1 MTKQTKKLFTEL
13 ELIKTNTKDNT
24 FFDYFI
30 KNEYM
35 ASKIK
40 AYVLST
46 AQLQHNVSEK
56 KKKDIS
62 VEITYQEVRKF
73 FNFSYANNDK
83 LIEKISKLR
92 NTTFIKS
99 VDFEKKSFVVVV
111 SYELIER
118 NYKSKA
124 KSGFSNVC
132 ITLNDLIK
140 YRTDKELFFNIYIS
154 YFKNKKDK
162 FINRKFLFNL
172 FDMKNETKE
181 QRKNSKKTLVT
192 MLKKHDFL
200 IKYEDFC
207 FYLKLP
213 EAKEKQPVTAKKE
226 EKAQEKPA
234 AEKATENELES
245 TESSEKGFNGL
256 SAWQQALKRPEI
268 DFEREAETIFDNE
281 KTEEELLDELDF

>member
-24 FFDYFI
+24 FFNYFI

-99 VDFEKKSFVVVV
+99 VDFDKKIFVVVID
-111 SYELIER
+111 YELIER
-118 NYKSKA
+118 NYKSKL
-124 KSGFSNVC
+124 KTGFSNVC

-172 FDMKNETKE
+172 FDMKAETKE

-207 FYLKLP
+207 FYLKQP
-213 EAKEKQPVTAKKE
+213 ETQ
-226 EKAQEKPA
+226 EKAEAQPA
-234 AEKATENELES
+234 AEKAVENEPES
-245 TESSEKGFNGL
+245 TESGEKGFNRL
-256 SAWQQALKRPEI
+256 VDWQEALKPNKAVIERSYPPLP
-268 DFEREAETIFDNE
+268 DFEKEAETIFSE
-281 KTEEELLDELDF
+281 

>member
-1 MTKQTKKLFTEL
+1 
-13 ELIKTNTKDNT
+13 
-24 FFDYFI
+24 
-30 KNEYM
+30 M

-56 KKKDIS
+56 KKKNIS
-62 VEITYQEVRKF
+62 VEITYQEIRKF
-73 FNFSYANNDK
+73 FNFTYANNDRI
-83 LIEKISKLR
+83 IEETSKLR

-99 VDFEKKSFVVVV
+99 VEFDKKSFAVVVD
-111 SYELIER
+111 YELIER
-118 NYKSKA
+118 NYKSKV

-192 MLKKHDFL
+192 LLKKHDFL

-213 EAKEKQPVTAKKE
+213 EAQEKAAVTAKKE
-226 EKAQEKPA
+226 EKAEEKPA
-234 AEKATENELES
+234 TKQATENAAES
-245 TESSEKGFNGL
+245 TESSEKGFNRL
-256 SAWQQALKRPEI
+256 DAWQDVLKRPEI
-268 DFEREAETIFDNE
+268 DFELEAETIFENE
-281 KTEEELLDELDF
+281 KSEEELLNELDF

>member
-1 MTKQTKKLFTEL
+1 MTKQTKKLFTEF

-56 KKKDIS
+56 KKKNIS
-62 VEITYQEVRKF
+62 VEITYQEIRKF
-73 FNFSYANNDK
+73 FNFTYANNDRI
-83 LIEKISKLR
+83 IEETSKLR

-99 VDFEKKSFVVVV
+99 VEFDKKSFAVVVD
-111 SYELIER
+111 YELIER
-118 NYKSKA
+118 NYKSKV

-172 FDMKNETKE
+172 FDMKADTKE

-207 FYLKLP
+207 FYLK
-213 EAKEKQPVTAKKE
+213 QPVTAKKE
-226 EKAQEKPA
+226 AKAEAQPA
-234 AEKATENELES
+234 IKQATENEPQR
-245 TESSEKGFNGL
+245 TESSENGFNGL
-256 SAWQQALKRPEI
+256 DAWQEALKPNKAVIERKFADIPEI
-268 DFEREAETIFDNE
+268 DFMKEAEDIFENI
-281 KTEEELLDELDF
+281 T

>member
-1 MTKQTKKLFTEL
+1 MTKQTKKLFTEF

-40 AYVLST
+40 AYILST
-46 AQLQHNVSEK
+46 AQLQHNVSDK
-56 KKKDIS
+56 KKKNIS
-62 VEITYQEVRKF
+62 VEITYQEIRKF
-73 FNFSYANNDK
+73 FNFSYANNDRI
-83 LIEKISKLR
+83 IEETSKLR

-99 VDFEKKSFVVVV
+99 IDFDKKSFAVVVD
-111 SYELIER
+111 YELIER
-118 NYKSKA
+118 NYKSKV

-162 FINRKFLFNL
+162 FINKKFLFNL
-172 FDMKNETKE
+172 FDMKAETKE

-226 EKAQEKPA
+226 EKAEDKPA
-234 AEKATENELES
+234 VAEAVENEPQR
-245 TESSEKGFNGL
+245 TESSAKGFNGL
-256 SAWQQALKRPEI
+256 DTWQDVLKRPEI
-268 DFEREAETIFDNE
+268 DFTKEAETIFENE
-281 KTEEELLDELDF
+281 KTE

>member
-1 MTKQTKKLFTEL
+1 MTKQTKKLFTEF

-56 KKKDIS
+56 KKKNIS
-62 VEITYQEVRKF
+62 VEITYQEIRKF
-73 FNFSYANNDK
+73 FNFTYANNDRI
-83 LIEKISKLR
+83 IEETSKLR

-99 VDFEKKSFVVVV
+99 VDFDNKSFVVVV

-118 NYKSKA
+118 NYKSKV
-124 KSGFSNVC
+124 KTGFSNVC

-172 FDMKNETKE
+172 FDMKAETKE

-200 IKYEDFC
+200 NKYEDFC

-213 EAKEKQPVTAKKE
+213 EAQEKPKVTAKKE
-226 EKAQEKPA
+226 AKAEAQPA
-234 AEKATENELES
+234 AEEAVENAAEATEINEN
-245 TESSEKGFNGL
+245 GFNGL
-256 SAWQQALKRPEI
+256 DAWQDVLKRPEV
-268 DFEREAETIFDNE
+268 DFELEAETIFENE

>member
-1 MTKQTKKLFTEL
+1 M
-13 ELIKTNTKDNT
+13 KT
-24 FFDYFI
+24 
-30 KNEYM
+30 
-35 ASKIK
+35 
-40 AYVLST
+40 
-46 AQLQHNVSEK
+46 
-56 KKKDIS
+56 
-62 VEITYQEVRKF
+62 
-73 FNFSYANNDK
+73 
-83 LIEKISKLR
+83 
-92 NTTFIKS
+92 
-99 VDFEKKSFVVVV
+99 
-111 SYELIER
+111 
-118 NYKSKA
+118 
-124 KSGFSNVC
+124 GFSNVC

-226 EKAQEKPA
+226 EKAEVQPA
-234 AEKATENELES
+234 VEEAVENAPER
-245 TESSEKGFNGL
+245 TESEETGFNRL
-256 SAWQQALKRPEI
+256 DAWQDVLKRPAI
-268 DFEREAETIFDNE
+268 DFKLEAETIFINE

>member
-1 MTKQTKKLFTEL
+1 MTKKTKKLFTEF

-30 KNEYM
+30 KNEYI

-46 AQLQHNVSEK
+46 AQLQHNISEK
-56 KKKDIS
+56 KKKNIS
-62 VEITYQEVRKF
+62 VEITYQEIRKF
-73 FNFSYANNDK
+73 YNFTYANNDRI
-83 LIEKISKLR
+83 IEETSKLR
-92 NTTFIKS
+92 DTTFIKS
-99 VDFEKKSFVVVV
+99 VEFDNKSFVVVV

-118 NYKSKA
+118 NYKSKV
-124 KSGFSNVC
+124 KTGFSNVC

-172 FDMKNETKE
+172 FDMKAETKE

-200 IKYEDFC
+200 IEYEDFC

-213 EAKEKQPVTAKKE
+213 EAQEKAAVTAKKE

-234 AEKATENELES
+234 AKATENAPER
-245 TESSEKGFNGL
+245 TESSENGFNGL
-256 SAWQQALKRPEI
+256 SAWQDVLKRPEI
-268 DFEREAETIFDNE
+268 DFELEAETIFINE

>member
-1 MTKQTKKLFTEL
+1 MTKQTKKLFTEF

-56 KKKDIS
+56 KKKNIS
-62 VEITYQEVRKF
+62 VEITYQEIRKF
-73 FNFSYANNDK
+73 FNFTYANNDK
-83 LIEKISKLR
+83 IIEETSKLR

-99 VDFEKKSFVVVV
+99 VDFDNKSFVVVV

-118 NYKSKA
+118 NYKSKL
-124 KSGFSNVC
+124 KTGFSNVC

-192 MLKKHDFL
+192 MLRKHDFL

-207 FYLKLP
+207 FYLKQPVTP
-213 EAKEKQPVTAKKE
+213 EKAAVTAKKE
-226 EKAQEKPA
+226 EKAEDKPA
-234 AEKATENELES
+234 ARAVENAAEA
-245 TESSEKGFNGL
+245 TESSETGFNRL
-256 SAWQQALKRPEI
+256 IDWQEALKRPEI
-268 DFEREAETIFDNE
+268 DFELEAETIFENE
-281 KTEEELLDELDF
+281 KTEGELLDELDF

>member
-1 MTKQTKKLFTEL
+1 MIKQTKKLFTEF

-35 ASKIK
+35 SSKIK

-46 AQLQHNVSEK
+46 AQLQHNISEK
-56 KKKDIS
+56 KKKNIS
-62 VEITYQEVRKF
+62 VEITYQEIRKF

-92 NTTFIKS
+92 DTTFIES
-99 VDFEKKSFVVVV
+99 VEFDKKSFVVVV

-118 NYKSKA
+118 NYKSKV
-124 KSGFSNVC
+124 KTGFSNVC

-181 QRKNSKKTLVT
+181 QRKNSKKILVT

-207 FYLKLP
+207 FYLKQT
-213 EAKEKQPVTAKKE
+213 ETHEKAEVTAKKE

-234 AEKATENELES
+234 VEEAVENAAEATESNEN
-245 TESSEKGFNGL
+245 GFNGL
-256 SAWQQALKRPEI
+256 SAWQDVLKRPEI
-268 DFEREAETIFDNE
+268 DFELEAETIFINE
-281 KTEEELLDELDF
+281 KTEEELLNELEF

>member
-1 MTKQTKKLFTEL
+1 MTKQTKKLFTEF

-35 ASKIK
+35 SSKIK

-46 AQLQHNVSEK
+46 AQLQHNISEK
-56 KKKDIS
+56 KKKNIS
-62 VEITYQEVRKF
+62 VEITYQEIRKF

-92 NTTFIKS
+92 DTTFIES
-99 VDFEKKSFVVVV
+99 VEFDKKNFVIVV

-118 NYKSKA
+118 NYKSKV

-172 FDMKNETKE
+172 FDMKADTKE

-213 EAKEKQPVTAKKE
+213 EAQEKPEVTAKKE
-226 EKAQEKPA
+226 AKAEAQPA
-234 AEKATENELES
+234 AEKAVENEPEA

-256 SAWQQALKRPEI
+256 SAWQDVLKRPEI
-268 DFEREAETIFDNE
+268 DFELEAETIFINE

>member
-1 MTKQTKKLFTEL
+1 MTKQIKKLFTEF

-40 AYVLST
+40 SYVLST
-46 AQLQHNVSEK
+46 AQLQHNISEK
-56 KKKDIS
+56 KKKNIS
-62 VEITYQEVRKF
+62 VEITYQEIRKF
-73 FNFSYANNDK
+73 FNFTYANNDRV
-83 LIEKISKLR
+83 IEETSKLR
-92 NTTFIKS
+92 NTTFIKLI
-99 VDFEKKSFVVVV
+99 DFDKKSFVVVV
-111 SYELIER
+111 SYELIEK

-124 KSGFSNVC
+124 KTGFSNVC

-162 FINRKFLFNL
+162 FINRKFIFNL
-172 FDMKNETKE
+172 FDMKTETKE
-181 QRKNSKKTLVT
+181 QRKNSKKTLVA

-207 FYLKLP
+207 FYLK
-213 EAKEKQPVTAKKE
+213 QPVPAKKE
-226 EKAQEKPA
+226 EKTEAQPA
-234 AEKATENELES
+234 AVGAVENAPEAA
-245 TESSEKGFNGL
+245 ESSETL
-256 SAWQQALKRPEI
+256 DAWKEALKLPEI
-268 DFEREAETIFDNE
+268 DFEREAETLFLND
-281 KTEEELLDELDF
+281 KTEEELLNELYF

>member
-1 MTKQTKKLFTEL
+1 MTKQTKKLFTEF
-13 ELIKTNTKDNT
+13 ELIKTNTEDNT

-46 AQLQHNVSEK
+46 AQLKHNVSEK
-56 KKKDIS
+56 KKKNIS
-62 VEITYQEVRKF
+62 VEITYQGIRKF
-73 FNFSYANNDK
+73 FNFTYANNDR
-83 LIEKISKLR
+83 IVEETSKLR

-99 VDFEKKSFVVVV
+99 VDFDKKSFVVVV
-111 SYELIER
+111 DYELIER
-118 NYKSKA
+118 NYKSKL
-124 KSGFSNVC
+124 KTGFSNVC

-162 FINRKFLFNL
+162 FINRNFLFNL

-207 FYLKLP
+207 FYLK
-213 EAKEKQPVTAKKE
+213 QPVTAKKE
-226 EKAQEKPA
+226 AKAEAQPATKAVENA
-234 AEKATENELES
+234 AENAES
-245 TESSEKGFNGL
+245 EEIGFNRL
-256 SAWQQALKRPEI
+256 DAWQEALKRPEI
-268 DFEREAETIFDNE
+268 DFMKESETIFENE
-281 KTEEELLDELDF
+281 KSEEELLNELDF

>member
-1 MTKQTKKLFTEL
+1 MTKQTKKLFTEF

-56 KKKDIS
+56 KKKNIS
-62 VEITYQEVRKF
+62 VEITYQEIRKF
-73 FNFSYANNDK
+73 FNFTYANNDRI
-83 LIEKISKLR
+83 IEETSKLR

-99 VDFEKKSFVVVV
+99 VEFDKKSFAVVVD
-111 SYELIER
+111 YELIER
-118 NYKSKA
+118 NYKSKV

-213 EAKEKQPVTAKKE
+213 EAQEKAAVTAKKE
-226 EKAQEKPA
+226 EKAEEKPA
-234 AEKATENELES
+234 TKQATENAAES
-245 TESSEKGFNGL
+245 TESSEKGFKRLND
-256 SAWQQALKRPEI
+256 WQDVLKRPEI
-268 DFEREAETIFDNE
+268 DFEREAETIFENE
-281 KTEEELLDELDF
+281 KTEEELLNELEF

>member
-1 MTKQTKKLFTEL
+1 MTKQTKKLFTEF

-30 KNEYM
+30 KNEYI

-46 AQLQHNVSEK
+46 AQLQHNISEK
-56 KKKDIS
+56 KKKNII
-62 VEITYQEVRKF
+62 VEITYQEIRKF
-73 FNFSYANNDK
+73 FNFSYANNDRI
-83 LIEKISKLR
+83 IEETSKLR

-99 VDFEKKSFVVVV
+99 VDFEKKSFAVVVD
-111 SYELIER
+111 YELIKR
-118 NYKSKA
+118 NYKSKV
-124 KSGFSNVC
+124 KTGFSNVC

-172 FDMKNETKE
+172 FDMKAETKE

-200 IKYEDFC
+200 NKYEDFC
-207 FYLKLP
+207 FYLKQP
-213 EAKEKQPVTAKKE
+213 EAQEKAAVTAKKE
-226 EKAQEKPA
+226 AKAEDKPA
-234 AEKATENELES
+234 ARAVENAAEA
-245 TESSEKGFNGL
+245 TESSETGFNRL
-256 SAWQQALKRPEI
+256 IDWQEALKRPEI
-268 DFEREAETIFDNE
+268 DFMKESETIFENE
-281 KTEEELLDELDF
+281 KSEEELLNELEF

>member
-1 MTKQTKKLFTEL
+1 MTKQTKKLFTEF

-30 KNEYM
+30 KNEYI

-56 KKKDIS
+56 KKKNIS
-62 VEITYQEVRKF
+62 VEITYQEIRKF
-73 FNFSYANNDK
+73 FNFTYANNDRI
-83 LIEKISKLR
+83 IEETSKLR

-99 VDFEKKSFVVVV
+99 VDFDKKSFVVVV
-111 SYELIER
+111 NYELIER
-118 NYKSKA
+118 NYKSKV

-213 EAKEKQPVTAKKE
+213 EAQEKPEVTAKKE
-226 EKAQEKPA
+226 AKTEAQPATKAV
-234 AEKATENELES
+234 ENAPER
-245 TESSEKGFNGL
+245 TESSEKGFNRL
-256 SAWQQALKRPEI
+256 DAWQDVLKRPEI
-268 DFEREAETIFDNE
+268 DFEFEAETIFENE
-281 KTEEELLDELDF
+281 KSEEELLNELDF

>member
-1 MTKQTKKLFTEL
+1 MTKQTKKLFTEF
-13 ELIKTNTKDNT
+13 ELIKTNTQDNT

-35 ASKIK
+35 SSKIK

-46 AQLQHNVSEK
+46 AQLQHNISEK
-56 KKKDIS
+56 KKKNIS
-62 VEITYQEVRKF
+62 VEITYQEIRKF
-73 FNFSYANNDK
+73 FNFTYAKNDRI
-83 LIEKISKLR
+83 IEETSKLR

-99 VDFEKKSFVVVV
+99 VDFEKKSFSVVV

-118 NYKSKA
+118 NYKSKS
-124 KSGFSNVC
+124 KTGFSNVC

-172 FDMKNETKE
+172 FDMKIETKE

-213 EAKEKQPVTAKKE
+213 ETQEKAAVTANKE
-226 EKAQEKPA
+226 TKAQEKPVT
-234 AEKATENELES
+234 KSVENELQR
-245 TESSEKGFNGL
+245 TESEETGFNRL
-256 SAWQQALKRPEI
+256 IDWQEALKRPEI
-268 DFEREAETIFDNE
+268 DFTKEAETIFENE

>member
-1 MTKQTKKLFTEL
+1 MTKQTKKLFTEF

-35 ASKIK
+35 SSKIK

-46 AQLQHNVSEK
+46 AQLQHNISEK
-56 KKKDIS
+56 KKKNIS
-62 VEITYQEVRKF
+62 VEITYQEIRKF
-73 FNFSYANNDK
+73 FNFTYANNDRI
-83 LIEKISKLR
+83 IEETSKLR

-99 VDFEKKSFVVVV
+99 VEFDKKSFSVVV

-118 NYKSKA
+118 NYKSKV
-124 KSGFSNVC
+124 KTGFSNVC

-207 FYLKLP
+207 FYLKQP
-213 EAKEKQPVTAKKE
+213 ETQEKAEVTAKKE
-226 EKAQEKPA
+226 EKAQEKPVT
-234 AEKATENELES
+234 KATENEPEA
-245 TESSEKGFNGL
+245 TESSENGFNGL
-256 SAWQQALKRPEI
+256 SAWQDVLKRPEI
-268 DFEREAETIFDNE
+268 DFELEAETIFENE
-281 KTEEELLDELDF
+281 KSEEELLDELDF

>member
-1 MTKQTKKLFTEL
+1 MTKQTKKLFTEF
-13 ELIKTNTKDNT
+13 ELIKTNTEDNT

-46 AQLQHNVSEK
+46 AQLKHNVSEK
-56 KKKDIS
+56 KKKNIS
-62 VEITYQEVRKF
+62 VEITYQGIRKF
-73 FNFSYANNDK
+73 FNFTYANNDR
-83 LIEKISKLR
+83 IVEETSKLR

-99 VDFEKKSFVVVV
+99 VDFDKKSFVVVV
-111 SYELIER
+111 DYELIER
-118 NYKSKA
+118 NYKSKL
-124 KSGFSNVC
+124 KTGFSNVC

-162 FINRKFLFNL
+162 FINRNFLFNL

-207 FYLKLP
+207 FYLK
-213 EAKEKQPVTAKKE
+213 QPVTAKKE
-226 EKAQEKPA
+226 AKAEAQPATKAVENA
-234 AEKATENELES
+234 AEDAES
-245 TESSEKGFNGL
+245 EEIGFNRL
-256 SAWQQALKRPEI
+256 DAWQEALKRPEI
-268 DFEREAETIFDNE
+268 DFMKESETIFENE
-281 KTEEELLDELDF
+281 KSEEELLNELDF

>member
-1 MTKQTKKLFTEL
+1 MTKQTKKLFTEF
-13 ELIKTNTKDNT
+13 ELIKTNTEDNT

-46 AQLQHNVSEK
+46 AQLKHNVSEK
-56 KKKDIS
+56 KKKNIS
-62 VEITYQEVRKF
+62 VEITYQGIRKF
-73 FNFSYANNDK
+73 FNFTYANNDR
-83 LIEKISKLR
+83 IVEETSKLR

-99 VDFEKKSFVVVV
+99 VDFDKKSFVVVV
-111 SYELIER
+111 DYELIER
-118 NYKSKA
+118 NYKSKL
-124 KSGFSNVC
+124 KTGFSNVC

-162 FINRKFLFNL
+162 FINRNFLFNL

-207 FYLKLP
+207 FYLK
-213 EAKEKQPVTAKKE
+213 QPVTAKKE
-226 EKAQEKPA
+226 AKAEAQPATKAVENA
-234 AEKATENELES
+234 AEDAES
-245 TESSEKGFNGL
+245 EEIGFNRL
-256 SAWQQALKRPEI
+256 DAWQEALKRPEI
-268 DFEREAETIFDNE
+268 DFMKESETIFENE
-281 KTEEELLDELDF
+281 KSEEELLNELDDPVNNSV

>member
-1 MTKQTKKLFTEL
+1 MTKQTKKLFTEF

-35 ASKIK
+35 SSKIK

-46 AQLQHNVSEK
+46 AQLQHNISEK
-56 KKKDIS
+56 KKKNIS
-62 VEITYQEVRKF
+62 VEITYQEIRKF
-73 FNFSYANNDK
+73 YNFTYANNDRI
-83 LIEKISKLR
+83 IEETSKLR

-99 VDFEKKSFVVVV
+99 VDFEKKSFSVVVD
-111 SYELIER
+111 YELIER
-118 NYKSKA
+118 NYKSKV
-124 KSGFSNVC
+124 KTGFSNVC

-154 YFKNKKDK
+154 YFKKKKDK

-213 EAKEKQPVTAKKE
+213 EAQEKAAVTAKAE
-226 EKAQEKPA
+226 AQPA
-234 AEKATENELES
+234 VAKATENEAQS

-256 SAWQQALKRPEI
+256 SAWQEALKRPEI
-268 DFEREAETIFDNE
+268 DFMKESETIFENE
-281 KTEEELLDELDF
+281 KSEEELLNELDF

>member
-1 MTKQTKKLFTEL
+1 MTKQTKKLFTEF

-46 AQLQHNVSEK
+46 AQLQHNISEK
-56 KKKDIS
+56 KKKNIS
-62 VEITYQEVRKF
+62 VEITYQEIRKF
-73 FNFSYANNDK
+73 FNFTYANNDRI
-83 LIEKISKLR
+83 IEETSKLR

-99 VDFEKKSFVVVV
+99 VDFDKKSFAVVVD
-111 SYELIER
+111 YELIER
-118 NYKSKA
+118 NYKSKV
-124 KSGFSNVC
+124 KTGFSNVC

-181 QRKNSKKTLVT
+181 QRKNSKKTLVA

-207 FYLKLP
+207 FYLK
-213 EAKEKQPVTAKKE
+213 QPVTAKKE
-226 EKAQEKPA
+226 EKAEAQPA
-234 AEKATENELES
+234 TKQAVENAPES
-245 TESSEKGFNGL
+245 TESEETGFNGL
-256 SAWQQALKRPEI
+256 SAWQEALKRPEI
-268 DFEREAETIFDNE
+268 DFEREAETIFENE
-281 KTEEELLDELDF
+281 KTEEELLNELEF